1 MKSLLITLSA
11 GLIIQLPLGAEP
23 VKLINN
29 QYFLQSCRNYPYK
42 LGVNFKVG
50 RRNSFKLLSTSIVD
64 VLDDSFDMVLIAFD
78 EAKLE
83 AKVNIANFLQLT
95 SSPNKD
101 YINFD
106 EFPISVNGRI
116 LKKNIHL
123 ENRLS
128 KASFKSSIDLK
139 GIREVGRCYK
149 KGKYVLTT
157 LEVTDET
164 IRAADV
170 LGNYMKRN

>member
-1 MKSLLITLSA
+1 MKSLLITLIT
-11 GLIIQLPLGAEP
+11 GLIIQSPMGAQP
-23 VKLINN
+23 RKLINN
-29 QYFLQSCRNYPYK
+29 PNILQSCRNYPYK
-42 LGVNFKVG
+42 LGVNFKGG

-64 VLDDSFDMVLIAFD
+64 VLDDSFDMALIAFD

-101 YINFD
+101 YLNFD
-106 EFPISVNGRI
+106 KFPISINGRI
-116 LKKNIHL
+116 IKNNIHI

-128 KASFKSSIDLK
+128 KVSFNSSIDLK
-139 GIREVGRCYK
+139 GIREVGRCYE

-157 LEVTDET
+157 LEVTNET